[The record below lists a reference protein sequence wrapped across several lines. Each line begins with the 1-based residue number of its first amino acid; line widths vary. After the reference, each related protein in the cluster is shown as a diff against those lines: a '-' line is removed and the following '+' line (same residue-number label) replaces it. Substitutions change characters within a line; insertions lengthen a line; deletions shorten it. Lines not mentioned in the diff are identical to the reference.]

1 MSPPPSE
8 PVNSAGARAGWRQRL
23 EQLWTDLLHFPWHTT
38 AQTLNERFRED
49 RLGVT
54 AGSLTFTTI
63 ISLVPLFTVV
73 LAVFSAFP
81 MFGRMEAL
89 LQKWLIQ
96 SLVPEHIARQ
106 VSSYLLQ
113 FAGKAGQLGWAGALV
128 LLITSLAL
136 VLTIDRKLNEIWRVK
151 KLRPLTQRVLVY
163 WAVLTLGPLLL
174 GLSLSVSSYA
184 LSVSRGWV
192 GGPSEGLR
200 LTLDALQFLTMV
212 ASMAALYR
220 YVPHAHVRWA
230 HALAGGVFVALAFE
244 GAKKALA
251 WYLVSV
257 PTYSLVYG
265 TFATLPILLIWVYL
279 VWVIVLLGAVVVA
292 YMPSLLAGIARRGD
306 SAGWGFELALELMS
320 ELLRCRQRGE
330 AGLSL
335 ERLAQQLRVDALQ
348 LEGPVEALEALQWVG
363 KLADEEGTYVLL
375 GEPSAY
381 RLGPLAESLLL
392 PRDASTQRFWQAS
405 RWHEMPL
412 LDALPQR

>member
-1 MSPPPSE
+1 MSQPE
-8 PVNSAGARAGWRQRL
+8 PNHVNSAHARAGWRQRL
-23 EQLWTDLLHFPWHTT
+23 EQLWTDLLHFPWRTT
-38 AQTLNERFRED
+38 AQTLKERFRED

-81 MFGRMEAL
+81 MFGRMEAM

-106 VSSYLLQ
+106 VSNYLLQ

-128 LLITSLAL
+128 LLVTSLAL

-174 GLSLSVSSYA
+174 GLSLSLSSYA
-184 LSVSRGWV
+184 LSASRGWV

-200 LTLDALQFLTMV
+200 LTLDALQFLATV
-212 ASMAALYR
+212 ASLAALYR

-230 HALAGGVFVALAFE
+230 HALTGGVFVALAFE

-251 WYLVSV
+251 WYLATV
-257 PTYSLVYG
+257 PTYSVVYG

-306 SAGWGFELALELMS
+306 SAGWGFELALELMG

-330 AGLSL
+330 TGLSL

-363 KLADEEGTYVLL
+363 KLADEDGTYVLL
-375 GEPSAY
+375 GEPSGY